1 MINKRHEKAFER
13 AELALGALVL
23 ELTGTGV
30 STLEITNK
38 VGAALLTINQLKQ
51 IML

>member
-1 MINKRHEKAFER
+1 MNKRHEQAFER
-13 AELALGALVL
+13 AEIALGALVL

-30 STLEITNK
+30 STLEINNR
-38 VGAALLTINQLKQ
+38 VGAALISINNLKQ